1 MGDAGAESKASGHN
15 LLNERTVYGDYEV
28 IKPIGKGKFAV
39 VYRAR
44 RISDNETVAL
54 KRISVDSVDAKA
66 REKCLKEVKLLQSLD
81 HPNVIKYLDSFIT
94 DDDLVIIVEWAAAG
108 DLKRQLR
115 KAQERGIGFEE
126 RVIWKYFSQMC
137 QAMQHLR
144 EKRVMHRDLKPANI
158 FLTLDGRV
166 KVGDLGLSREL
177 SEHTI
182 QAHSKVGTPLYMSPE
197 VLRGDGYDFKSDIW
211 SLGCLLYELA
221 MLKSPFK
228 SEGLNLYS
236 LFQKI
241 SQGDYQPLPENYS
254 DKLRNLAYSMISIK
268 SEDRPE
274 IGDVCRI
281 ANEMRQLTSE
291 KQGSVNSKKKDDE
304 SVIGNINSPM
314 DKVDAEVIITNDAK
328 ETSPRQ
334 NGIAIIPNINYTNEE
349 FNDRWNVSRKV
360 SSDSDSKSNEVDS
373 SIDRKKVD
381 SNSTRIVDQR
391 VKPII
396 TSWDYLEAM
405 QPESEQTT
413 PVKVISRPVNNTQ
426 VYTRP
431 KLIDPKTDYSAKS
444 SKDSVKVSICPESSD
459 LPFDIGGGGADI
471 PGTSDKFKNT
481 STAFS
486 LCEIVYSRLIA
497 LGCPLNDVSL
507 DHAKAS
513 KYSARGMLL
522 PFHFAIDLNSLGTIS
537 GMNGVNSYFQFRRMT
552 QVTMWLCN
560 KIHSIKVGVDT
571 IMPLVSKI
579 DLDNDTPLMI
589 AKQLIGVASG
599 VGIEPIELAELTPTS
614 LSLGYGEKVCS
625 FLMALTDKLMKTSNF
640 KAPTLLHRDDTEDV
654 ESSRRLQPASDDE
667 DEDIDIIE
675 ESEKFRDDTN
685 DCYEKSFRGSDEYNI
700 VTQSVLHAQVDPVL
714 WREEAERVALLLTQT
729 KVKTIIDDSYISH
742 LQSMKNFI
750 LTSDNTFDDVA
761 GSLRAIQ
768 KEVMDHGV
776 SVKRNEA
783 VLNIKYN
790 DLCRQYAEHQYV
802 VVSYN
807 NSINVRNENITKFTN
822 IMSELNE
829 KYEVVKDQLE
839 SKVGGDNSGTSQ
851 LTKVK
856 DALKLLKN
864 DIKEMDLMIGILH
877 NRLFQLKKNTAR
889 ESRKKS
895 SRLKGRKSRD
905 ELDKSG
911 ELDV

>member
-1 MGDAGAESKASGHN
+1 MEDADGEGNKASGHN
-15 LLNERTVYGDYEV
+15 LLNERTIYGDYEV

-144 EKRVMHRDLKPANI
+144 EKRIMHRDLKPANI

-177 SEHTI
+177 SEHTV

-254 DKLRNLAYSMISIK
+254 EKLRNLAYSMISIK

-281 ANEMRQLTSE
+281 ANEMRQLTNE
-291 KQGSVNSKKKDDE
+291 KQGSSNPKKKDDV
-304 SVIGNINSPM
+304 SVNGNSPI
-314 DKVDAEVIITNDAK
+314 DRTDAKNIDAK
-328 ETSPRQ
+328 ETVSRDNTATVVPVV
-334 NGIAIIPNINYTNEE
+334 NDKNDE
-349 FNDRWNVSRKV
+349 FSDRWNVNRKTTM
-360 SSDSDSKSNEVDS
+360 DSDSKSNQVDS
-373 SIDRKKVD
+373 RIDSKRVESNHKKEE
-381 SNSTRIVDQR
+381 NAK
-391 VKPII
+391 VKPIN
-396 TSWDYLEAM
+396 TTWDYLDEM
-405 QPESEQTT
+405 VPESEQTT
-413 PVKVISRPVNNTQ
+413 PVKVVSRSVNNTQ
-426 VYTRP
+426 IYTRP
-431 KLIDPKTDYSAKS
+431 KLVEPKHDTSKS
-444 SKDSVKVSICPESSD
+444 SKVNNQVSMPESSD
-459 LPFDIGGGGADI
+459 LALDIGGGVSDI
-471 PGTSDKFKNT
+471 PGSSDKFKNT
-481 STAFS
+481 SSAFS
-486 LCEIVYSRLIA
+486 LCEIVYSRLIV
-497 LGCPLNDVSL
+497 LGCPLHDISL
-507 DHAKAS
+507 KNIKTI
-513 KYSARGMLL
+513 KYSARGTLL
-522 PFHFAIDLNSLGTIS
+522 PFHFAIDLNSLGKIS

-552 QVTMWLCN
+552 QVAMWLCN
-560 KIHSIKVGVDT
+560 KIHSVNTGVDSV
-571 IMPLVSKI
+571 MPLVSKI

-589 AKQLIGVASG
+589 AKQLIGVASSCG
-599 VGIEPIELAELTPTS
+599 VEPIELAELTPTS
-614 LSLGYGEKVCS
+614 LSLGYGERVCT

-640 KAPTLLHRDDTEDV
+640 KAATLLHRDDTEDV
-654 ESSRRLQPASDDE
+654 DSSRRMQPASDDE
-667 DEDIDIIE
+667 EDDIDIVE
-675 ESEKFRDDTN
+675 DSEKFRDDN
-685 DCYEKSFRGSDEYNI
+685 SNYYEKSYRDGDDFTSVI
-700 VTQSVLHAQVDPVL
+700 QSVLHAQVDPVL
-714 WREEAERVALLLTQT
+714 WREEAERVAVLLTQAKT
-729 KVKTIIDDSYISH
+729 KSIIDDSYINH
-742 LQSMKNFI
+742 LQSMKNYVNTSEN
-750 LTSDNTFDDVA
+750 TSDDVTS
-761 GSLRAIQ
+761 SLRAIQ
-768 KEVMDHGV
+768 KEVVDTIA

-783 VLNIKYN
+783 VLNSKYS
-790 DLCRQYAEHQYV
+790 DLCREYAEHQHL
-802 VVSYN
+802 VVSN
-807 NSINVRNENITKFTN
+807 NSLINTRNENVSKFTN
-822 IMSELNE
+822 FMSELDA
-829 KYEVVKDQLE
+829 KYDEIRDQLD

-856 DALKLLKN
+856 DALKTLKD
-864 DIKEMDLMIGILH
+864 DIKEMDLTTGIIC
-877 NRLFQLKKNTAR
+877 NRLFELKKNKAKTT
-889 ESRKKS
+889 RKKP
-895 SRLKGRKSRD
+895 KGTRNRKLRD
-905 ELDKSG
+905 EIDKSG
-911 ELDV
+911 DFDVDL